1 MKTTT
6 LFRVY
11 CITALASSVL
21 VIAFVICRINFG
33 ENWFVEVLL
42 GLGTGGIS
50 STIVAFV
57 IDLANTKKQQE
68 TERKLFERLTSDF
81 DVACEEL
88 LTEFV
93 VGAQEAY
100 GIDDEKRTFVEWATM
115 LLGDDSAD
123 EKILH
128 EADYSLQQVVEV
140 EKQSRRL
147 ITDSRIHINNQFF
160 NDVLIKKLKRIQNF
174 CQRVDR
180 EHKRGKYKNC
190 LSIISSELVKEII
203 AYKPAMSSVFDEPF
217 NWDDE

>member
-1 MKTTT
+1 MKTTAP
-6 LFRVY
+6 FKVY
-11 CITALASSVL
+11 WITALLSFVMIL
-21 VIAFVICRINFG
+21 VFIICQVVNS
-33 ENWFVEVLL
+33 ESWFRDVLL
-42 GLGTGGIS
+42 GLGTGGVS

-68 TERKLFERLTSDF
+68 TEKKLFERLTSDF
-81 DVACEEL
+81 DMACEKL

-123 EKILH
+123 ERILH

-140 EKQSRRL
+140 EKQARCL

-160 NDVLIKKLKRIQNF
+160 HDDLIKKLKRIRNF

-190 LSIISSELVKEII
+190 LSIISSGLIKEIT
-203 AYKPAMSSVFDEPF
+203 AYKPAMVSFFEEPF
-217 NWDDE
+217 NWDEE